1 MIGAFRPLVAS
12 YTHTWE
18 VMNRLQPSG
27 SGFSRRLAPEQGPDQ
42 FINPLRQ
49 FCQSRLIIWVVVPIL
64 VWMMD
69 SPLAGAVA
77 GRCDDD
83 DAQMRTRWRY
93 RRNLAR
99 HLIGIARDLQ
109 TRVREA
115 LREESGY
122 VDLRPGFGPFLA
134 LLWDA
139 DRPLGFLARELGI
152 SNQAM
157 SQLADRAER
166 AGYLIRRPN
175 PGDGRSRI
183 VALTA
188 RGRTLLAD
196 GIRAVKAT
204 ETEYAALLGAP
215 ASRRFT
221 EALADLHRGL
231 GLPRRGDALLSR
243 RAGGS
248 VGTLPLLAER
258 IQRDLMEATA
268 ARGHPGLKM
277 SHGQVLPLI
286 GPRGGR
292 VGQIARIQR
301 VSRQAI
307 SATARDL
314 QQLGYLRRAPDP
326 SDRRG
331 VVFELTPEGRRLIED
346 SIAAV
351 DDLEH
356 RFDELLGRSLF
367 QDLERVAFALYDALG
382 LETEIFGSIR
392 VLDTSKDLGD
402 GDDGDRRTRREIE
415 ELAGR
420 LRRWL
425 GREDA
430 ARLGLELE
438 LELHSGREAK
448 PT

>member
-1 MIGAFRPLVAS
+1 MDDL
-12 YTHTWE
+12 HTAAA
-18 VMNRLQPSG
+18 RG
-27 SGFSRRLAPEQGPDQ
+27 
-42 FINPLRQ
+42 
-49 FCQSRLIIWVVVPIL
+49 
-64 VWMMD
+64 
-69 SPLAGAVA
+69 
-77 GRCDDD
+77 GRHDEGDESL
-83 DAQMRTRWRY
+83 RTRWRY

-109 TRVREA
+109 ARVQRV

-122 VDLRPGFGPFLA
+122 IDLRPGFGPFLS

-139 DRPLGFLARELGI
+139 DRPLGFLARELAI
-152 SNQAM
+152 SHQAVG
-157 SQLADRAER
+157 QLADRAER
-166 AGYLIRRPN
+166 AGYLRRQPN
-175 PGDGRSRI
+175 PGDGRSRL

-188 RGRTLLAD
+188 RGRRLLAD
-196 GIRAVKAT
+196 GIQALRAT
-204 ETEYAALLGAP
+204 QTEYAALLGP
-215 ASRRFT
+215 DASRRFT

-231 GLPRRGDALLSR
+231 DLPLHGDAFLGR
-243 RAGGS
+243 RAGNS
-248 VGTLPLLAER
+248 IGTLPLLAER
-258 IQRDLMEATA
+258 IQRDLMRATT
-268 ARGHPGLKM
+268 ARGHSGLKM

-286 GPRGGR
+286 GPRGSR

-331 VVFELTPEGRRLIED
+331 GVFELTPQGRLLIED

-351 DDLEH
+351 DELEH
-356 RFDELLGRSLF
+356 RFDALLGRARF
-367 QDLERVAFALYDALG
+367 QDLERAASELYTSLG
-382 LETEIFGSIR
+382 LEAEVFEAKRAS
-392 VLDTSKDLGD
+392 DTSDGD
-402 GDDGDRRTRREIE
+402 GDDGERRTRREIE
-415 ELAGR
+415 QLAGR

-430 ARLGLELE
+430 ARLVLELE
-438 LELHSGREAK
+438 SGPGVE

>member
-1 MIGAFRPLVAS
+1 
-12 YTHTWE
+12 
-18 VMNRLQPSG
+18 
-27 SGFSRRLAPEQGPDQ
+27 
-42 FINPLRQ
+42 
-49 FCQSRLIIWVVVPIL
+49 
-64 VWMMD
+64 MMD

-83 DAQMRTRWRY
+83 GAQTRTRWRY

-109 TRVREA
+109 TRVRGA

-122 VDLRPGFGPFLA
+122 VDLRPGFGPFLS

-139 DRPLGFLARELGI
+139 DRPLGFLARELAI

-166 AGYLIRRPN
+166 AGYLTRRPN

-196 GIRAVKAT
+196 GIQAVKAT
-204 ETEYAALLGAP
+204 ETEYAALLGAD

-231 GLPRRGDALLSR
+231 GIPLHGDALLGR

-314 QQLGYLRRAPDP
+314 EQLGYLRRAPDP
-326 SDRRG
+326 FDRRG
-331 VVFELTPEGRRLIED
+331 VVFDLTPEGQRLIED

-351 DDLEH
+351 DDLDH
-356 RFDELLGRSLF
+356 RFDELLGRTRF
-367 QDLERVAFALYDALG
+367 QDLARAASALYDARG
-382 LETEIFGSIR
+382 LEAEIFESTR
-392 VLDTSKDLGD
+392 VLDTSNEPEDGD
-402 GDDGDRRTRREIE
+402 GGDRRTRREIE
-415 ELAGR
+415 QLAGR

-430 ARLGLELE
+430 ARLGIELE
-438 LELHSGREAK
+438 SARRGGE